1 MCCIERLAPHPHSRN
16 MFGRDNRFAADVIRN
31 LGRADTSRSFSADV
45 RSERLDF
52 TRPALRSAA
61 EGRRLVR
68 LCAARAT
75 LNYFGQGGLLLTD
88 PGAVESPFYQLGKQI
103 VLRDRCDLG
112 RRQARQ
118 KPFEAVSSEFVAIG
132 QSTVRGATLRT
143 SASAGQSCASPPV
156 NKMAI
161 RPTGGWSASSVWVT
175 SAIRRPVIYCPNASR
190 AFRLTTKY
198 VRCYSPGG
206 KTNARRARSI
216 DGAQNRDTRM
226 LKIMPNASSS
236 WVLPGRPGVNLIF

>member
-1 MCCIERLAPHPHSRN
+1 
-16 MFGRDNRFAADVIRN
+16 MF
-31 LGRADTSRSFSADV
+31 

-52 TRPALRSAA
+52 TQPALRSAA
-61 EGRRLVR
+61 EGRLVR
-68 LCAARAT
+68 LCATRAT

-103 VLRDRCDLG
+103 VLRDRAVTLG
-112 RRQARQ
+112 GGKRDK

-132 QSTVRGATLRT
+132 QSTVRGAALRT

-198 VRCYSPGG
+198 V
-206 KTNARRARSI
+206 
-216 DGAQNRDTRM
+216 
-226 LKIMPNASSS
+226 
-236 WVLPGRPGVNLIF
+236 

>member
-1 MCCIERLAPHPHSRN
+1 
-16 MFGRDNRFAADVIRN
+16 MF
-31 LGRADTSRSFSADV
+31 

-61 EGRRLVR
+61 EGRLVR
-68 LCAARAT
+68 LCATRAT

-103 VLRDRCDLG
+103 VLRDRAVTLG
-112 RRQARQ
+112 GGKRDK

-132 QSTVRGATLRT
+132 QSTVRGAALLT

-175 SAIRRPVIYCPNASR
+175 SAIRRPMIYCPNASR

-198 VRCYSPGG
+198 V
-206 KTNARRARSI
+206 
-216 DGAQNRDTRM
+216 
-226 LKIMPNASSS
+226 
-236 WVLPGRPGVNLIF
+236 